1 MRNGFAVLPV
11 LVVILLVSVF
21 LFVEVKNGTIKISL
35 PSPVPTATQTL
46 VTLTPTPS
54 SSPTPTITPTPSPTH
69 TATPTPS
76 AKPTTVPVSGPPG
89 AGLSTINVATQIGN
103 FSATV
108 LSLDLS
114 GTKVI
119 TDTANDSDC
128 ATNCPVL
135 NLQTYVTR
143 NGGFAG
149 VNGSYFCPATYPEC
163 SSKTNSFDFPVYN
176 TRLGHWINQGNLF
189 WNGRAIVYFDGGGA
203 HYLQNANSFSG
214 GLNAGIVN
222 FPGLVD
228 GGNVQID
235 DNQSGLSD
243 KQKAVG
249 AKVGIGVR
257 GSNNIMIV
265 IAPSVNMQ
273 QFAYVFKSLGAT
285 GALNLDTGGSEALY
299 YGGHYVFGPGRDLP
313 NAIIF
318 ASK

>member
-1 MRNGFAVLPV
+1 MKSGFAIIPI
-11 LVVILLVSVF
+11 LVVVLFVSVF
-21 LFVEVKNGTIKISL
+21 IFVEVKNGSIKISS
-35 PSPVPTATQTL
+35 PSPTPIA
-46 VTLTPTPS
+46 TLTPTTPPT
-54 SSPTPTITPTPSPTH
+54 SSPTASPTIIPTATPVVTATPSPQV
-69 TATPTPS
+69 
-76 AKPTTVPVSGPPG
+76 KPTLPAVSGPPG
-89 AGLSTINVATQIGN
+89 SGLSTINVATQIGN
-103 FSATV
+103 FTATV

-114 GTKVI
+114 GTRVI

-128 ATNCPVL
+128 ATGCSVL
-135 NLQTYVTR
+135 NLQTYVTK

-149 VNGSYFCPATYPEC
+149 VNGSYFCPITYPEC

-189 WNGRAIVYFDGGGA
+189 WNGRAVVYFDGGGA

-214 GLNAGIVN
+214 GLTAGITN
-222 FPGLVD
+222 YPGLVD

-243 KQKAVG
+243 KQKAVST
-249 AKVGIGVR
+249 KVGIGVR
-257 GSNNIMIV
+257 GANNIMIV
-265 IAPSVNMQ
+265 VAPSVNMQ

-285 GALNLDTGGSEALY
+285 GALNLDTGGSTVLF
-299 YGGHYVFGPGRDLP
+299 YGGHYVFGPGRDIP